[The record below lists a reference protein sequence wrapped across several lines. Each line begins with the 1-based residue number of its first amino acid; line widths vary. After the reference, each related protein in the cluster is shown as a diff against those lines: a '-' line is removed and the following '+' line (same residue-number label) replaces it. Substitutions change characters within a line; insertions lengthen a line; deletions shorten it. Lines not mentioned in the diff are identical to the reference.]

1 MPVIGGLRPCTDRA
15 VAKSDGYWSCPHVA
29 GRWNWSEVRLGA
41 QTPRTDVSMFWHLFP
56 RRGALSGLTRC
67 CGLFGCWCVGNPDCM
82 GLYRRRARRR
92 LVGSGLQCPEPP
104 RRREH
109 RLYAPLGAGASAPAF
124 GGAIASSSRNVPAAR
139 SGVVCSAQSPALTP
153 ATSARLDSPPREI
166 SPARWFDEVCWP
178 IRELFRWKLGCTEL
192 SGWRPRRR
200 LARCRLQC
208 SVSPRRR
215 THARWR

>member
-1 MPVIGGLRPCTDRA
+1 MPQGQQRWPRGTGARVHGGTARSTARRWARA
-15 VAKSDGYWSCPHVA
+15 PHMDGWMD
-29 GRWNWSEVRLGA
+29 G
-41 QTPRTDVSMFWHLFP
+41 
-56 RRGALSGLTRC
+56 LSGLARC

-109 RLYAPLGAGASAPAF
+109 RLYAPLGAGASAPAI
-124 GGAIASSSRNVPAAR
+124 GGAIASSSRNIPAAR
-139 SGVVCSAQSPALTP
+139 PGVVCSVQSPALTP
-153 ATSARLDSPPREI
+153 ATSARFDSFPRGG
-166 SPARWFDEVCWP
+166 SAGARCGGLTRCAGPSGSCPVGN
-178 IRELFRWKLGCTEL
+178 LGCTEL